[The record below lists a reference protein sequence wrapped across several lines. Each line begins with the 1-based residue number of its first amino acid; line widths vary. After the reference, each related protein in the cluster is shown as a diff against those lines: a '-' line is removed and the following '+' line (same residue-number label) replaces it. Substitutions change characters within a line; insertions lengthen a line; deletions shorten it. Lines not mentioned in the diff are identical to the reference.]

1 MRTEGIWFKDDNG
14 RTLLLRGANLGGS
27 SKVPTRPNGATYRRE
42 GFFDHRDVSFVDRPF
57 PLDEADE
64 HFHRLRAWGLTFL
77 RLLTTWEAI
86 EHAGPGQY
94 DEAYLAYLRA
104 LVEKAAEYDIQCF
117 VDPHQDVWSRWTGG
131 DGAPGWTFDLIGM
144 DITRLDA
151 TGAAIT
157 HQMHGD
163 PFPRMIWPSNYAR
176 LGAATMFTL
185 FFGGNDF
192 APATTVDGEPIQDY
206 LQRHYIDSIVQV
218 ARRLHDLPNVVGYD
232 TLNEPGSGFIGLPDL
247 RTADPLVAVGPIPTP
262 FQAMLLGA
270 GYPQEVAVW
279 ETTLHG
285 PRQVGTTQL
294 NPGALSVWRAGYRC
308 LWQQNGVWTDEGGT
322 PRVLRPHHFSRES
335 GGTVDF
341 PRQYLKPFALRFT
354 EAIRAVHPEAMIFLE
369 GVPGRGHPPWVA
381 DDPPNVAN
389 AAHWY
394 DVRTLFT
401 KHYDPSLTTDWTT
414 GQTITGEA
422 AVQQS
427 FVVQLGHAKQA
438 GIEEM
443 GGIPTLIGEFGIP
456 FDLDDKVAYRIG
468 DFSTQVAALGAYIDA
483 MDANLL
489 NYTIW
494 NYTSDNTNE
503 RGDLWNDED
512 LSIFS
517 RDQLHDPTDINAGGR
532 ALAGF
537 VRPYARK
544 TGGTSQR
551 MHWDP
556 ATRTFEYTWQSD
568 PSITAPTEIFVPNM
582 HYPDG
587 YRVELSAGSA
597 RQEPEHFRL
606 LVDSLNQR
614 GLVRLRLQPAGST
627 PRPPGDERPGSDQT
641 RLTTTS

>member
-1 MRTEGIWFKDDNG
+1 MRTDGIWFKDDKG
-14 RTLLLRGANLGGS
+14 RTLMLRGANLGGS
-27 SKVPTRPNGATYRRE
+27 SKVPTRPNGATYRRA
-42 GFFDHRDVSFVDRPF
+42 GFFEHRDVSFVGRPF

-64 HFHRLRAWGLTFL
+64 HFSRLRAWGLTFL

-86 EHAGPGQY
+86 EHAGPEQY
-94 DEAYLAYLRA
+94 DEEYLAYLRA
-104 LVEKAAEYDIQCF
+104 IVEKAAEYDIQCF

-151 TGAAIT
+151 TSAAIT

-192 APATTVDGEPIQDY
+192 ALATTVDGEPIQEY
-206 LQRHYIDSIVQV
+206 LQRHYINSVVQV

-232 TLNEPGSGFIGLPDL
+232 TLNEPGSGFIGLADL
-247 RTADPLVAVGPIPTP
+247 HTPDPLVSVGPIPTP
-262 FQAMLLGA
+262 FQTMLLGA

-279 ETTLHG
+279 ETTLQG
-285 PRQVGTTQL
+285 PRQIGATQL
-294 NPGALSVWRAGYRC
+294 NPNALSVWREGYQC
-308 LWQQNGVWTDEGGT
+308 IWKQNGVWTDEGGT
-322 PRVLRPHHFSRES
+322 PHVLRPHHFIREA
-335 GGTVDF
+335 GGTIDF
-341 PRQYLKPFALRFT
+341 PSQYLKPFALRFT

-369 GVPGRGHPPWVA
+369 GVPGRGHPHWGVG
-381 DDPPNVAN
+381 DPPNMVN

-394 DVRTLFT
+394 DIRTLFT
-401 KHYDPSLTTDWTT
+401 KHYDHDITQDFST
-414 GQTITGEA
+414 GAQITGA
-422 AVQQS
+422 DAVEQA
-427 FVVQLGHAKQA
+427 FVAQLGRAKQA

-443 GGIPTLIGEFGIP
+443 GGIPTLMGEFGIP
-456 FDLDDKVAYRIG
+456 FDLDEKAAYLSG
-468 DFSTQVAALGAYIDA
+468 DFSPHVAALDAYIDA

-503 RGDLWNDED
+503 HGDLWNDED

-517 RDQLHDPTDINAGGR
+517 RDQQRDPTDINSGGR
-532 ALAGF
+532 ALEGF

-544 TGGTSQR
+544 TAGTPQQ
-551 MHWDP
+551 MHWDL
-556 ATRTFEYTWQSD
+556 ATRTFEFTWLPD
-568 PSITAPTEIFVPNM
+568 PSIIASTEIFVPNVQ
-582 HYPDG
+582 YPDG
-587 YRVELSAGSA
+587 YRVELSAGSY

-606 LVDSLNQR
+606 LVNTLDQSGPVTL
-614 GLVRLRLQPAGST
+614 RLRPA
-627 PRPPGDERPGSDQT
+627 
-641 RLTTTS
+641 

>member
-1 MRTEGIWFKDDNG
+1 MRTDGIWFKDESG

-27 SKVPTRPNGATYRRE
+27 SKVPTRPNGATYLRE
-42 GFFDHRDVSFVDRPF
+42 GFFDHRDVSFVGRPF

-64 HFHRLRAWGLTFL
+64 HFGRLRAWGLTFL

-94 DEAYLAYLRA
+94 DDEYLAYLRA
-104 LVEKAAEYDIQCF
+104 IVQKAAEYDIQCF

-192 APATTVDGEPIQDY
+192 APATTVDGEPIQEY
-206 LQRHYIDSIVQV
+206 LQRHYINSIVQV

-232 TLNEPGSGFIGLPDL
+232 TLNEPGSGFIGLADLHTPD
-247 RTADPLVAVGPIPTP
+247 PPVFVGPIPTP
-262 FQAMLLGA
+262 FQTMLLSA
-270 GYPQEVAVW
+270 GYPQEVVVW
-279 ETTLHG
+279 EATLQG
-285 PRQVGTTQL
+285 PRQIGTTQL
-294 NPGALSVWRAGYRC
+294 NPNALSVWREGYQC
-308 LWQQNGVWTDEGGT
+308 IWKQNGVWTDEGGT
-322 PRVLRPHHFSRES
+322 PRVLRPHHFIRET
-335 GGTVDF
+335 GGTIDF
-341 PRQYLKPFALRFT
+341 PSQYLKPFALRFT
-354 EAIRAVHPEAMIFLE
+354 EAIRAVHPEAVIFLE
-369 GVPGRGHPPWVA
+369 GVPGRGHPHWGVG
-381 DDPPNVAN
+381 DPPNVAN

-394 DVRTLFT
+394 DIRTLFT
-401 KHYDPSLTTDWTT
+401 KHYDHDITQDFST
-414 GQTITGEA
+414 GAQITGA
-422 AVQQS
+422 DAVKQA
-427 FVVQLGHAKQA
+427 FVAQLGRAKQA

-443 GGIPTLIGEFGIP
+443 GGIPTLMGEFGIP
-456 FDLDDKVAYRIG
+456 FDLDEKAAYLSG
-468 DFSTQVAALGAYIDA
+468 DFSTHVAALDAYIDA
-483 MDANLL
+483 MDVNLL

-494 NYTSDNTNE
+494 NYTPDNTNE

-517 RDQLHDPTDINAGGR
+517 RDQQRDPTDINSGGR
-532 ALAGF
+532 ALSGF

-544 TGGTSQR
+544 TAGTPQQMR
-551 MHWDP
+551 WDL
-556 ATRTFEYTWQSD
+556 ATRTFEFTWLPD
-568 PSITAPTEIFVPNM
+568 PSITASTEIFVPNV

-587 YRVELSAGSA
+587 YRVELSAGSY
-597 RQEPEHFRL
+597 RQELEHFRL
-606 LVDSLNQR
+606 LVDTLDQSGPVTL
-614 GLVRLRLQPAGST
+614 RLRPA
-627 PRPPGDERPGSDQT
+627 
-641 RLTTTS
+641 